1 MIQNW
6 LALHLCIM
14 TNAGISDA
22 VRYMES
28 GRMTKRIKRIRIVS
42 NEDDLSF
49 GNSIKQNIKYKRED
63 IADEPA
69 KVTIAIP
76 SQKYHHNYSINASG
90 NI

>member
-6 LALHLCIM
+6 LALYLCII
-14 TNAGISDA
+14 TTANVSDA
-22 VRYMES
+22 LSYMES

-42 NEDDLSF
+42 NEEDVSF
-49 GNSIKQNIKYKRED
+49 ENSIKKNNEYKKED

-69 KVTIAIP
+69 EVTIAIP
-76 SQKYHHNYSINASG
+76 SQKYQHNYSIKASG

>member
-6 LALHLCIM
+6 LALYLCIV
-14 TNAGISDA
+14 TTANVSDA
-22 VRYMES
+22 LSYMES
-28 GRMTKRIKRIRIVS
+28 GRMTKRIKRIRVVS

-49 GNSIKQNIKYKRED
+49 ENSIEQNIKYKKED

-76 SQKYHHNYSINASG
+76 SQKYHHNYSINTSG